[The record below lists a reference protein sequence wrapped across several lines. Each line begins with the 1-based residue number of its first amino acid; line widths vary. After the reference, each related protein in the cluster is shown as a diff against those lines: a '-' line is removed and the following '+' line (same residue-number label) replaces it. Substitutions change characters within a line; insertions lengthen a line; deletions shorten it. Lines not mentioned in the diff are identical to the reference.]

1 MSSTTPI
8 PPGAAPDPAAAYPR
22 PPALAPDLQEAHKHV
37 PPHRTFAVPQI
48 KIPMV
53 KETMGAAP
61 MAEVEAIQ
69 LLAGLP
75 MPANLGP
82 NVDTTA

>member
-1 MSSTTPI
+1 MNSTKAVL
-8 PPGAAPDPAAAYPR
+8 PGAEPMEGHSR
-22 PPALAPDLQEAHKHV
+22 
-37 PPHRTFAVPQI
+37 RTFVAPQV

-53 KETMGAAP
+53 QKTMGAAP
-61 MAEVEAIQ
+61 MAEVEALQ

-75 MPANLGP
+75 VPAHLGP